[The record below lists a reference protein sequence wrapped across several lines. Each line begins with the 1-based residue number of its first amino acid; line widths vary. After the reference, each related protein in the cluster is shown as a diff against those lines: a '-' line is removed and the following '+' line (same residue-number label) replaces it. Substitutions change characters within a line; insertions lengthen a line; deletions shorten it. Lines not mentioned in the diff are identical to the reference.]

1 MGKAASMESFHWKH
15 TLQEQR
21 IKALEKKSKRQIRD
35 HLVGQLTNL
44 QPAPMQCDG
53 IGQGITLQYIGAYN
67 GSLASN
73 LRS

>member
-1 MGKAASMESFHWKH
+1 MGKAASMETYFAGAKNQS
-15 TLQEQR
+15 LG
-21 IKALEKKSKRQIRD
+21 EKIQM
-35 HLVGQLTNL
+35 TNQGSSSWATCNL
-44 QPAPMQCDG
+44 PKCDG